1 MRLETD
7 IGKAVKAN
15 RDAGKREP
23 LRTISE
29 LADEFGFTKQRLGM
43 ALAKPGAPQPVFD
56 GSKTY
61 NIIKAKWFKPSEVRA
76 WWRSNYADL
85 QKPKS

>member
-1 MRLETD
+1 
-7 IGKAVKAN
+7 
-15 RDAGKREP
+15 
-23 LRTISE
+23 
-29 LADEFGFTKQRLGM
+29 M